1 MLDNLEVGNLEYK
14 IAEYFLVD
22 LKKKFSG
29 RDKKAVKIVE
39 LKRLEQENKTMEEF
53 VQEFRRVARESGF
66 QGWLLVEEFKY
77 SINGT
82 IQQKLIELEC

>member
-14 IAEYFLVD
+14 IAENFLVD

-66 QGWLLVEEFKY
+66 QG
-77 SINGT
+77 
-82 IQQKLIELEC
+82 

>member
-14 IAEYFLVD
+14 MAEIFLVD
-22 LKKKFSG
+22 LKKELSG

-53 VQEFRRVARESGF
+53 VQE
-66 QGWLLVEEFKY
+66 
-77 SINGT
+77 
-82 IQQKLIELEC
+82 